1 MDYEKAYKEALER
14 CKKEFDFSN
23 LAYSHEEIK
32 QKLEHVFP
40 ELKENEDEKI
50 RKEITEF
57 LKRASGGF
65 LDATTHCKTFGKWLT
80 WLEKQGEQKSWSE
93 EDEKLLN
100 SAISLV
106 YEVGDINLHSWL
118 KSIKDRVQPQ
128 PKQEWSKEDSKRLDR
143 IYKFIWANRKGDT
156 DEVYQQEQDAEWLM
170 TLNPQPKQVWSE
182 EDENML
188 LSIINDSEQG
198 ALLDKEQINW
208 LKSIKSNYWKPSEEQ
223 MKWLKDVIETVPM
236 TCRQQLPLESLYN
249 DLKNL

>member
-1 MDYEKAYKEALER
+1 MDYEKAYKETIDKLRKLHNDWDSTQNRAA
-14 CKKEFDFSN
+14 KEIE
-23 LAYSHEEIK
+23 LLI
-32 QKLEHVFP
+32 P
-40 ELKENEDEKI
+40 ELRESEDEKI

-118 KSIKDRVQPQ
+118 KSIKDRVRPQ
-128 PKQEWSKEDSKRLDR
+128 PKQEWSKEDSERLDR

-156 DEVYQQEQDAEWLM
+156 DEIYQQEQDAEWLM
-170 TLNPQPKQVWSE
+170 TLYPQPKQEWSE
-182 EDENML
+182 EDREML
-188 LSIINDSEQG
+188 DNCLGLIQEIDSTQEEQ
-198 ALLDKEQINW
+198 NW
-208 LKSIKSNYWKPSEEQ
+208 LKSLKSNHWKPSEEQ
-223 MKWLKDVIETVPM
+223 MEALECSYKSYMDGKERRT
-236 TCRQQLPLESLYN
+236 LESLYN
-249 DLKNL
+249 DLKKL